1 MANELTLTSFAEN
14 IFRARDTVSREL
26 IGFIPSVLINSESDG
41 VSINGTINSLT
52 TAAPTLNTS
61 YTPAMTI
68 PAGDDQTIGNVTMT
82 IGQVA
87 NVRVP
92 LRGEDVKKLDNVG
105 QYQGVLDNMFAQA
118 FRRIGNTIEAHIGL
132 VARLG
137 GSRAYGTSGTAPF
150 ASDLS
155 DTAQLRK
162 ILADNGAPLSDLSLV
177 IDTTA
182 GAKLRTL
189 TQLTKANEAA
199 SDATL
204 RRGELLNAHGFAFRE
219 SAGVS
224 VSTAGTMANAT
235 STSAAFTVGQTVI
248 PLATAGTGLV
258 AAGDVITFAN
268 DTNQYVVAA
277 VSFAGANPTSG
288 DTITLAAPGLRK
300 AQGVATRA
308 ITVTAAYT
316 GNVGFDRSAIEL
328 VIRPPAQP
336 MGGDQA
342 ADRMTVTDPVS
353 GLVYEVALYK
363 GYGMNMIDITTL
375 YQAKVW
381 KPEHVAVLKG

>member
-68 PAGDDQTIGNVTMT
+68 PSGDDQTIGNVTMT

-118 FRRIGNTIEAHIGL
+118 FRRIGNTIEAHVGS
-132 VARLG
+132 VAQLG
-137 GSRAYGTSGTAPF
+137 ASRAYGTSGTAPF

-219 SAGVS
+219 SAGV
-224 VSTAGTMANAT
+224 T
-235 STSAAFTVGQTVI
+235 SFVKG
-248 PLATAGTGLV
+248 AGTGALV
-258 AAGDVITFAN
+258 NAGGGLAVGVTTIPFDTLTVNTTGIKAGDVITFAA
-268 DTNQYVVAA
+268 DTLNQYVVLT
-277 VSFAGANPTSG
+277 GTTSASG
-288 DTITLAAPGLRK
+288 NITIAAPGLR
-300 AQGVATRA
+300 VAIPNDNA
-308 ITVTAAYT
+308 ITVTNSFT

-381 KPEHVAVLKG
+381 KPEHVAILKG